1 MNMFIS
7 KHFIIY
13 ICQLHFKTLC
23 SPSTRCSS
31 HSVMS
36 VDIEKAQLQFTACL
50 GPEGDVELGL
60 YIEAYEEIVKIFA
73 YLGSVSTK

>member
-1 MNMFIS
+1 
-7 KHFIIY
+7 
-13 ICQLHFKTLC
+13 
-23 SPSTRCSS
+23 
-31 HSVMS
+31 MS